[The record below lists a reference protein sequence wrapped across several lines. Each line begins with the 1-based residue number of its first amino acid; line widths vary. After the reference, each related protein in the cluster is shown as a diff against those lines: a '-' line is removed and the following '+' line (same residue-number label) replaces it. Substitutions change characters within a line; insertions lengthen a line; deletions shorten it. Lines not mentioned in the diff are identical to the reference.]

1 MYDMTLSQEEQLM
14 LQSVREYSENVI
26 APAAKEAD
34 ATGEFPWDVVKKG
47 IELGLHALPI
57 PEAYGGAGISSVLM
71 SILAEE
77 MSKACAG
84 IATTL
89 GATGLSCYPVLIAG
103 NEEQKKL
110 YFDTIMAGALGAFC
124 LTEPGAGSD
133 SGSVAATA
141 ERDGGDYVLN
151 GSKTFITNGGVAG
164 IYTVFATVDRSRGLK
179 GLSAFM
185 VERGRAGLSVGKEEN
200 KMGIRASN
208 TTDVV
213 FTNVRVP
220 ASHLLG
226 REGDGFKIAM
236 TTLDRSRHS
245 VGAQAVGI
253 CQAALEASIRYAN
266 ERKQFGKPIGA
277 NQAIQFMLAD
287 MATQTEAARWLVR
300 RAAWLQDQG
309 LPYSMES
316 AMAKTFAGDTAMQV
330 TTDAVQIFG
339 GYGYSRDYPIEK
351 LMRDAKI
358 MQIFEGT
365 NQIQRVVIAGRLLKA

>member
-1 MYDMTLSQEEQLM
+1 MYDMTLSQEEKLM
-14 LQSVREYSENVI
+14 LQSIREYSENVI

-34 ATGEFPWDVVKKG
+34 ATGEFPWDVVNKG

-57 PEAYGGAGISSVLM
+57 PESYGGAGISSVM
-71 SILAEE
+71 TAVISEE

-103 NEEQKKL
+103 SEDQKKL
-110 YFDTIMAGALGAFC
+110 YFDAIMAGKLGGFC

-133 SGSVAATA
+133 SGAVATTA
-141 ERDGGDYVLN
+141 ARDGDEYVLN
-151 GSKTFITNGGVAG
+151 GNKTFITNGGVAG
-164 IYTVFATVDRSRGLK
+164 IYTVFATVDKSKGLK
-179 GLSAFM
+179 GLSAFI
-185 VERGRAGLSVGKEEN
+185 VERDRDGVSVGKEEN

-208 TTDVV
+208 TTDVI
-213 FTNVRVP
+213 FTNARVP
-220 ASHLLG
+220 ADHLLG
-226 REGDGFKIAM
+226 KEGDGFKIAM
-236 TTLDRSRHS
+236 MTLDRSRHI

-253 CQAALEASIRYAN
+253 SQSALAACVRYAN
-266 ERKQFGKPIGA
+266 ERKQFGKPISA

-316 AMAKTFAGDTAMQV
+316 AMAKTFAGDTAMKV

-365 NQIQRVVIAGRLLKA
+365 NQIQRLVIAGQLLKA